1 METEIKNSEG
11 AKTAILAVSFG
22 TSYNDS
28 REVTIGAIEHAI
40 ADAFPAY
47 EVRRAFTSQVIINKL
62 KKRDGMKIDNMK
74 EALMKARA
82 DGIERLIV
90 QPTHLMNGL
99 EYRAL
104 VEDLRNYGNMFETV
118 VLGEPLLTAQED
130 FMAVME
136 AVTADTAAYD
146 DGSTAICFMGHGT
159 EAESNAVYERLQG
172 ILREAGY
179 RNYFIGTVE
188 ARPTLDDLVTTVKK
202 SGIYKKAVLKPL
214 MVVAGDHANNDM
226 AKDEDGSWKRTFEEA
241 GYEVRCI
248 MEGLGQMEAIRK
260 IYVNHVKDSL
270 NRLSEL
276 YSGQKNKC

>member
-1 METEIKNSEG
+1 MEKEIRDSEG
-11 AKTAILAVSFG
+11 AKAAILAVSFG

-28 REVTIGAIEHAI
+28 REVTIGAIEQAI
-40 ADAFPAY
+40 TDAFPAW

-62 KKRDGMKIDNMK
+62 KQRDGVEIDNVK
-74 EALMKARA
+74 EALKKACE

-104 VEDLRNYGNMFETV
+104 MDDLRNYGNTFKAI
-118 VLGEPLLTAQED
+118 VLGEPLLTDEED
-130 FMAVME
+130 FKAVME
-136 AVTADTAAYD
+136 AITADTAAFD

-159 EAESNAVYERLQG
+159 EAESNAVYERLQK

-179 RNYFIGTVE
+179 KNYFIGTVE

-202 SGIYKKAVLKPL
+202 SGTYKKAVLKPL

-226 AKDEDGSWKRTFEEA
+226 ARDGDGSWKRTFEEA
-241 GYEVRCI
+241 GYEVQCI

-260 IYVNHVKDSL
+260 IYVKHVKDSL
-270 NRLSEL
+270 DRLSEL
-276 YSGQKNKC
+276 Y

>member
-1 METEIKNSEG
+1 MEIEIRNSEG

-28 REVTIGAIEHAI
+28 REVTIGAIEKAI

-62 KKRDGMKIDNMK
+62 RKRDGIKIDNMK
-74 EALMKARA
+74 EALKKARE

-104 VEDLRNYGNMFETV
+104 AEDLRNYGSMFKAV

-130 FMAVME
+130 FIAVME

-159 EAESNAVYERLQG
+159 TAKSNDVYAKLQQVLEDQG
-172 ILREAGY
+172 AAHY
-179 RNYFIGTVE
+179 YVGTVE
-188 ARPTLDDLVTTVKK
+188 AAPTVEDVLTRVKA
-202 SGIYKKAVLKPL
+202 GAYTRVVLMPL
-214 MVVAGDHANNDM
+214 MIVAGDHANNDM
-226 AKDEDGSWKRTFEEA
+226 AGDDADSWKSVFDAA
-241 GYEVRCI
+241 GYEVVCLVQ
-248 MEGLGQMEAIRK
+248 GLG
-260 IYVNHVKDSL
+260 
-270 NRLSEL
+270 EL
-276 YSGQKNKC
+276 E

>member
-1 METEIKNSEG
+1 MEKEIRNSEG

-28 REVTIGAIEHAI
+28 REVTIGAIEQAI
-40 ADAFPAY
+40 ADAFPAC

-62 KKRDGMKIDNMK
+62 KQRDGIKIDNMK
-74 EALMKARA
+74 EALKKACE
-82 DGIERLIV
+82 DGIERLVV

-104 VEDLRNYGNMFETV
+104 VDDLRNYGNTFKAI
-118 VLGEPLLTAQED
+118 VLGEPLLTDEED
-130 FMAVME
+130 FKAVME
-136 AVTADTAAYD
+136 AITADTAAFD

-159 EAESNAVYERLQG
+159 EAESNTVYERLQK

-179 RNYFIGTVE
+179 KNYFIGTVE

-202 SGIYKKAVLKPL
+202 SGTYKKAVLKPL

-226 AKDEDGSWKRTFEEA
+226 ARDEEGSWKRTFEEA
-241 GYEVRCI
+241 GYEVQCI

-260 IYVNHVKDSL
+260 IYVKHVKDSL
-270 NRLSEL
+270 DRLSEL
-276 YSGQKNKC
+276 Y

>member
-1 METEIKNSEG
+1 MEKEIRNSEG

-28 REVTIGAIEHAI
+28 REVTIGAIEQAI
-40 ADAFPAY
+40 ADAFPAC

-62 KKRDGMKIDNMK
+62 KQRDGIKIDNMK
-74 EALMKARA
+74 EALKKACE
-82 DGIERLIV
+82 DGIERLVV

-104 VEDLRNYGNMFETV
+104 VDDLRNYGNMFKAV
-118 VLGEPLLTAQED
+118 VLGEPLLTDEED
-130 FMAVME
+130 FKAVME
-136 AVTADTAAYD
+136 AITADTAAFD

-159 EAESNAVYERLQG
+159 EAESNAVYERLQK

-179 RNYFIGTVE
+179 KNYFIGTVE

-202 SGIYKKAVLKPL
+202 SGTYKKAVLKPL

-226 AKDEDGSWKRTFEEA
+226 ARDGDGSWKRTFEEA
-241 GYEVRCI
+241 GYEVQCI

-260 IYVNHVKDSL
+260 IYVKHVKDSL
-270 NRLSEL
+270 DRLSEL
-276 YSGQKNKC
+276 Y

>member
-1 METEIKNSEG
+1 MEKEIRDSEG
-11 AKTAILAVSFG
+11 AKAAILAVSFG

-28 REVTIGAIEHAI
+28 REVTIGAIEQAI
-40 ADAFPAY
+40 TDAFPAW

-62 KKRDGMKIDNMK
+62 KQRDGVEIDNVK
-74 EALMKARA
+74 EALKKACE

-104 VEDLRNYGNMFETV
+104 VEDLRNYGNTFKAI
-118 VLGEPLLTAQED
+118 VLGEPLLTSEED
-130 FMAVME
+130 FKAVME
-136 AVTADTAAYD
+136 AITADTAAFD

-159 EAESNAVYERLQG
+159 EAESNAVYERLQK

-179 RNYFIGTVE
+179 KNYFIGTVE

-202 SGIYKKAVLKPL
+202 SGTYKKAVLKPL

-226 AKDEDGSWKRTFEEA
+226 ARDGDGSWKRTFEDA
-241 GYEVRCI
+241 GYEVQCI

-260 IYVNHVKDSL
+260 IYVKHVKDSL
-270 NRLSEL
+270 DRLSEL
-276 YSGQKNKC
+276 Y